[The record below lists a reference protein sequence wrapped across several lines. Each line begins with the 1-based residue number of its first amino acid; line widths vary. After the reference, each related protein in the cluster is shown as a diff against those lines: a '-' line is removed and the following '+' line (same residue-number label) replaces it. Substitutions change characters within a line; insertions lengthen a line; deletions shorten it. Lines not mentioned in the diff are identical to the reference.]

1 MFNGS
6 NLRLARLYNEL
17 SLEQVAERVG
27 KTRQYIQRLETG
39 IAAPT
44 FELADELAA
53 TLKVEPA
60 FFEGD
65 EQSPLN
71 EEIVHFRKRSS
82 TRVVTK
88 LATLAKAE
96 LYRRLIEVFEENL
109 SLPEVK
115 FIQIDAHTQDDIEK
129 AAERCRAEWGLGFG
143 PIDNMTRLAE
153 KMGAFVTSFDSVSDE
168 VDALSVP
175 LERPFIVRN
184 TAKKSPCRQ
193 RFDIAHEIG
202 HLVLHGG
209 VSTGDRITESEA
221 NRFAS
226 ALLIP
231 RSSMAKYFPKPVGG
245 RINWQGLSEFK
256 LTWKVSKAAI
266 IYRAHQLSL
275 LTDSQYKTAF
285 FGLKRKGEAIDE
297 REDYLIEHE
306 KPLLF
311 NRALNVLIHDMS
323 IAVDDIAKRLKISTS
338 MLLELANDPGLA
350 LLTQPRM
357 QADNVVSMFTYRS
370 NSTDRS

>member
-6 NLRLARLYNEL
+6 NLRLARLFNEL
-17 SLEQVAERVG
+17 SLEQVAERVE

-39 IAAPT
+39 IAVPT
-44 FELADELAA
+44 IELANELA
-53 TLKVEPA
+53 TVLKVKPA
-60 FFEGD
+60 FFENGK
-65 EQSPLN
+65 QSHLN

-96 LYRRLIEVFEENL
+96 LYRRLIDVFEENL
-109 SLPEVK
+109 KLPPVK
-115 FIQIDAHTQDDIEK
+115 FKEMEAHTQDEIER
-129 AAERCRAEWGLGFG
+129 AAETCRLDWGLGYG

-175 LERPFIVRN
+175 LERPIIVRN

-193 RFDIAHEIG
+193 RFDIAHEVG
-202 HLVLHGG
+202 HLILHGG
-209 VSTGDRITESEA
+209 ISTGDRVTESEA

-226 ALLIP
+226 ALLLP
-231 RSSMAKYFPKPVGG
+231 RSAMAKYFPRPIGG
-245 RINWQGLSEFK
+245 RIDWHGLSEFK

-275 LTDSQYKTAF
+275 LSDAQYKTAF
-285 FGLKRKGEAIDE
+285 FGLKRKGEAIE
-297 REDYLIEHE
+297 EKEDHLIAHE
-306 KPLLF
+306 KPQLFHKAMSVLL
-311 NRALNVLIHDMS
+311 NDMGIDALALANNLNITV
-323 IAVDDIAKRLKISTS
+323 S
-338 MLLELANDPGLA
+338 MLLELANDPTLNGSVF
-350 LLTQPRM
+350 
-357 QADNVVSMFTYRS
+357 DEDSSNVVQLNFYRHQAI
-370 NSTDRS
+370 

>member
-6 NLRLARLYNEL
+6 NLRLARLYHEL
-17 SLEQVAERVG
+17 SLEQVAERVN

-39 IAAPT
+39 IAVPT
-44 FELADELAA
+44 DELANELA
-53 TLKVEPA
+53 AVLQVVPA
-60 FFEGD
+60 FFETD

-96 LYRRLIEVFEENL
+96 LYRRLIAVFEENL
-109 SLPEVK
+109 NLPPVK
-115 FIQIDAHTQDDIEK
+115 FEQIDAHTQDEIEK
-129 AAERCRAEWGLGFG
+129 AAEKCRVNWGLGFG
-143 PIDNMTRLAE
+143 PIDNMTRVAE
-153 KMGAFVTSFDSVSDE
+153 KMGAFVTSFDSVCDE

-193 RFDIAHEIG
+193 RFDIAHEVG

-226 ALLIP
+226 ALLLP
-231 RSSMAKYFPKPVGG
+231 RSAMAKYFPRPIGG
-245 RINWQGLSEFK
+245 RIDWQGLSEFK

-275 LTDSQYKTAF
+275 LSDTQYKTAF
-285 FGLKRKGEAIDE
+285 FGLKRKGEAIE
-297 REDYLIEHE
+297 EKEDYLISHE
-306 KPLLF
+306 KPELFHRAMRVLL
-311 NRALNVLIHDMS
+311 NDLS
-323 IAVDDIAKRLKISTS
+323 IDASTLAKRLKISVP
-338 MLLELANDPGLA
+338 MLLGLANDPDL
-350 LLTQPRM
+350 
-357 QADNVVSMFTYRS
+357 S
-370 NSTDRS
+370 NSSLEAENGNVISLFAYRHLTA

>member
-1 MFNGS
+1 VFNGS

-17 SLEQVAERVG
+17 SLEQVAERVD

-39 IAAPT
+39 IAVPT
-44 FELADELAA
+44 HELTNELAA
-53 TLKVEPA
+53 VLKVEPA
-60 FFEGD
+60 FFEDG
-65 EQSPLN
+65 ERSPLN

-109 SLPEVK
+109 NLPPVK
-115 FIQIDAHTQDDIEK
+115 FEQIEAHTQDEIER
-129 AAERCRAEWGLGFG
+129 AAEKCRLSWGLGYG

-153 KMGAFVTSFDSVSDE
+153 KMGAFVTSFDSVCDE

-193 RFDIAHEIG
+193 RFDIAHEVG
-202 HLVLHGG
+202 HLVLHSGI
-209 VSTGDRITESEA
+209 STGDRVTESEA

-226 ALLIP
+226 ALLLP
-231 RSSMAKYFPKPVGG
+231 RSAMAKYFPHPIGG
-245 RINWQGLSEFK
+245 RIDWQGLSNFK

-275 LTDSQYKTAF
+275 LSDTQYKTAF
-285 FGLKRKGEAIDE
+285 FGLKRKGEAIEE

-306 KPLLF
+306 RPELFHKAMRVLL
-311 NRALNVLIHDMS
+311 NDMS
-323 IAVDDIAKRLKISTS
+323 IDASELAHRLKITVP
-338 MLLELANDPGLA
+338 MLLELANDPHLSDSA
-350 LLTQPRM
+350 IESNSP
-357 QADNVVSMFTYRS
+357 NVVSLSMYRYKAV
-370 NSTDRS
+370 